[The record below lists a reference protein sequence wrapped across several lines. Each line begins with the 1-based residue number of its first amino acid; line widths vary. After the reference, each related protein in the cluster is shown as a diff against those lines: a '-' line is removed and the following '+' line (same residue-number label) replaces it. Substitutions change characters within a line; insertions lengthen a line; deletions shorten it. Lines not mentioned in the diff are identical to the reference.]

1 VDDDDQLP
9 EGREAMLHPAG
20 SAGSTSSDTAGL
32 ASFGQRAGGY
42 VVDWVLVL
50 VIVQVSLSTTGLSI
64 PAKMA
69 IAYGLRFFYATILL
83 SVLDGQ
89 TLGMRLFGTRCVC
102 DDQITRLTLPRA
114 AYRQLAAEL
123 MAVSAAFET
132 LGIFGLIP
140 PLADLCWPL
149 WDRENQTLHDKVAGT
164 VVLH

>member
-1 VDDDDQLP
+1 MDDDDQLP
-9 EGREAMLHPAG
+9 ESGEAMLHPAG
-20 SAGSTSSDTAGL
+20 SEALASNEEIKL

-50 VIVQVSLSTTGLSI
+50 VIVQVSLSTTGLST

-69 IAYGLRFFYATILL
+69 IAYGLRFFYATIMLT
-83 SVLDGQ
+83 VVDGQ

-102 DDQITRLTLPRA
+102 DDQITRLTLQRA